1 MRKRLWTI
9 LLTVFVFLSGTALG
23 LSTVYRVDTV
33 TVNVNYVTEV
43 AKEEG
48 AGLQSC
54 LEEAYQGVSTLFV
67 KQETADEILKE
78 YPYFRI
84 TGFKKSYPK
93 RLVIEVTENAEVY
106 AIEKTAG
113 EEYYIL
119 SADGVVLDIRD
130 THINRLNGEENVI
143 LKGLDITAEKGEKPL
158 GDACFAAILSLGQEF
173 STKLNG
179 IRCNV
184 VSIQLIRRS
193 PEVVV
198 SVTMREGV
206 KVYISNP
213 EQLTKEKT
221 EEALTKYLALS
232 DTEKTCGRIL
242 LFENAGQIYSD
253 YSSIDEFEQ

>member
-9 LLTVFVFLSGTALG
+9 LLTVFVFLSGTILG
-23 LSTVYRVDTV
+23 ISTVYRVDTV

-48 AGLQSC
+48 ATLQNR

-67 KQETADEILKE
+67 KQKTADEILKE

-84 TGFKKSYPK
+84 TDFKKSYPK
-93 RLVIEVTENAEVY
+93 RIVIDVTENAEVY

-143 LKGLDITAEKGEKPL
+143 LKGLTVNVEKGQKPM
-158 GDACFAAILSLGQEF
+158 GDECFASVLALCQEF
-173 STKLNG
+173 STELNG

-184 VSIQLIRRS
+184 VSVQLIRRS
-193 PEVVV
+193 PKVVL

-206 KVYISNP
+206 KVYINNP

-232 DTEKTCGRIL
+232 DAEKMCGRIL
-242 LFENAGQIYSD
+242 LFENSGQIYSD
-253 YSSIDEFEQ
+253 YSPIDEFEQ